1 MALRIF
7 QDIRDKDYQML
18 RNTTITPFAWM
29 AIVVLSA
36 VLSACATTYP
46 RYDGKTAPDPTKAVL
61 IGSITEGFLT
71 QPHGLEVYV
80 VKATEPAT
88 ALQLQT
94 LGGGDDLPP
103 PNLLGNFFM
112 YEVPAG
118 QYEIKGWRYHFYAGT
133 SKPAPAPIVFTVKP
147 GEIAYIGDFYANAL
161 TFCLSNI
168 DHAESIAK
176 LKAKYPMLQDRS
188 ISNVTAQSGFGPWP
202 STDAKD
208 NGKGICNFF

>member
-1 MALRIF
+1 
-7 QDIRDKDYQML
+7 ML
-18 RNTTITPFAWM
+18 RNTRINPLAWM
-29 AIVVLSA
+29 AIVALSA
-36 VLSACATTYP
+36 MLAACATTYP
-46 RYDGKTAPDPTKAVL
+46 RFDGQRPPDPTKALL

-94 LGGGDDLPP
+94 LGSEDDFAP
-103 PNLLGNFFM
+103 PNVRGNFFM

-133 SKPAPAPIVFTVKP
+133 STPRSAPIVFSVKP

-161 TFCLSNI
+161 TYCLSNI

-176 LKAKYPMLQDRS
+176 LNAKYPVLKDRS
-188 ISNVTAQSGFGPWP
+188 ISNLTAQSGFGPWP

-208 NGKGICNFF
+208 NGKGLCTLF